1 MDEAFACPDC
11 GTTVEI
17 KGLAPGRQVRC
28 GFCHRLLEV
37 PYFPRVAEPSWKR
50 RRFEQPWWVRWA
62 WSGLGLLGFLIVV
75 IAAVRFLDRQSHI
88 ALDRSIHRLIASSQ
102 DQEEAGDW
110 DRALVEL
117 DSAINL
123 CPPDSAKHRELL
135 GRLRSRRQALVRRGA
150 LDVLERLR
158 QNENRPFPL
167 GDWLNLLARV
177 ATDPDL
183 APLRDEVAAK
193 LQTKL
198 EQCVETDLAAARS
211 AAELGNAVIAFEH
224 CETLAPLA
232 AQLPEPDRGRLQ
244 GEASAIV
251 AGLVDRQGVLVD
263 PPHGHFL
270 TGSMARYNAHMIPAL
285 VKGLKAK
292 GYLPRPDASPWRDR
306 WSRAPYRF
314 SLEVNEQLEGNYMA
328 SENRLT
334 RIDTHLKL
342 IKNGIEIWDTT
353 PTARTRV
360 PLPNL
365 PGYFSARVALSPARI
380 EEFERLLYDNARS
393 QIDEKFTFALS
404 HMPECG
410 QAAPSGKL

>member
-37 PYFPRVAEPSWKR
+37 PFFPRVAEPSWKR
-50 RRFEQPWWVRWA
+50 RRFERPWWVRGA
-62 WSGLGLLGFLIVV
+62 WSGLGLLGALVLV

-102 DQEEAGDW
+102 EQEEAGDW
-110 DRALVEL
+110 NRAVIEL

-123 CPPDSAKHRELL
+123 CPPDSAQHRELL
-135 GRLRSRRQALVRRGA
+135 GQLRSRRQALVMRDA
-150 LDVLERLR
+150 EHVLAGLR
-158 QNENRPFPL
+158 QNESRPFPL
-167 GDWLNLLARV
+167 GDWLNLQARV

-183 APLRDEVAAK
+183 NPLRDQVAAK
-193 LQTKL
+193 LESKL
-198 EQCVETDLAAARS
+198 KQCVETDLAAARS
-211 AAELGNAVIAFEH
+211 AAQTGNAVVAFEH

-232 AQLPEPDRGRLQ
+232 ARLPEPDRGRLQ
-244 GEASAIV
+244 GEASTVV

-270 TGSMARYNAHMIPAL
+270 TGSMARYNAYMIPIL
-285 VKGLKAK
+285 IKGLKAR
-292 GYLPRPDASPWRDR
+292 GFLPQPDASPWRDR
-306 WSRAPYRF
+306 WDRAPYRF
-314 SLEVNEQLEGNYMA
+314 SLEVNEQLEGNYMG

-334 RIDTHLKL
+334 RIDAHLKL
-342 IKNGIEIWDTT
+342 IKNGVEIWNTT
-353 PTARTRV
+353 PTARTKV
-360 PLPNL
+360 PLPDL
-365 PGYFSARVALSPARI
+365 PGYFSARVALSRARN

-393 QIDEKFTFALS
+393 QIDEKFSFALN
-404 HMPECG
+404 HMPACE
-410 QAAPSGKL
+410 QAAR

>member
-1 MDEAFACPDC
+1 M
-11 GTTVEI
+11 
-17 KGLAPGRQVRC
+17 
-28 GFCHRLLEV
+28 
-37 PYFPRVAEPSWKR
+37 
-50 RRFEQPWWVRWA
+50 
-62 WSGLGLLGFLIVV
+62 
-75 IAAVRFLDRQSHI
+75 
-88 ALDRSIHRLIASSQ
+88 
-102 DQEEAGDW
+102 
-110 DRALVEL
+110 
-117 DSAINL
+117 
-123 CPPDSAKHRELL
+123 
-135 GRLRSRRQALVRRGA
+135 
-150 LDVLERLR
+150 
-158 QNENRPFPL
+158 
-167 GDWLNLLARV
+167 
-177 ATDPDL
+177 
-183 APLRDEVAAK
+183 
-193 LQTKL
+193 
-198 EQCVETDLAAARS
+198 
-211 AAELGNAVIAFEH
+211 AFEH
-224 CETLAPLA
+224 CEALAPLA
-232 AQLPEPDRGRLQ
+232 AQLPKPDRGRLQ

-251 AGLVDRQGVLVD
+251 VGLVDRQGVLVD

-270 TGSMARYNAHMIPAL
+270 TGSMARYNAHMMPTL

-342 IKNGIEIWDTT
+342 IKNGIEIWYTT

-404 HMPECG
+404 HIPECG
-410 QAAPSGKL
+410 QAAPSVKP

>member
-37 PYFPRVAEPSWKR
+37 PYLPRAAESGWKR
-50 RRFEQPWWVRWA
+50 RRFERPWWVRWA
-62 WSGLGLLGFLIVV
+62 WSVLGLLGALVVV
-75 IAAVRFLDRQSHI
+75 IATARFLDRQSHI
-88 ALDRSIHRLIASSQ
+88 ALDRSIQRLIASSH
-102 DQEEAGDW
+102 DKEKAGAW
-110 DRALVEL
+110 DPAVVEL

-123 CPPDSAKHRELL
+123 CALDSGKHKELL
-135 GRLRSRRQALVRRGA
+135 GQLRTRRQALARRGA

-167 GDWLNLLARV
+167 GDWLNLQARV

-193 LQTKL
+193 LETQLKH
-198 EQCVETDLAAARS
+198 CVEADLVAARN
-211 AAELGNAVIAFEH
+211 AAELGNAVTAFDH
-224 CETLAPLA
+224 CETMAPLVER
-232 AQLPEPDRGRLQ
+232 LPEPVRGRLR
-244 GEASAIV
+244 GEASTIV
-251 AGLVDRQGVLVD
+251 TALVDRHGVLVE
-263 PPHGHFL
+263 PLRGHFL
-270 TGSMARYNAHMIPAL
+270 TDSLARYNAQMIPTL
-285 VKGLKAK
+285 IKSLKAK
-292 GYLPRPDASPWRDR
+292 GYLPQPDASPWSDR
-306 WSRAPYRF
+306 WSRAPYRL
-314 SLEVNEQLEGNYMA
+314 SLEVNELREGNYMA

-342 IKNGIEIWDTT
+342 IKNGVEIWNTT
-353 PTARTRV
+353 PTARTKV

-380 EEFERLLYDNARS
+380 EEFERLLYDNARG
-393 QIDEKFTFALS
+393 QIDDKLSFALS
-404 HMPECG
+404 HMPACVL
-410 QAAPSGKL
+410 AASTKP